1 VSDILPALWM
11 GDRRQMLGT
20 YLVLSWMKD
29 RWMVRR
35 TYLLLRGWAIGVGT
49 AEETCRCFVDLGR
62 LGSTCAN
69 TKDTHTYFTS
79 SYNIA
84 SSVAPRRLW
93 LPFTKTLLHTRLAR
107 LSHLQEASHCNCF
120 TVDSCLPNVST
131 HGLLCLALN
140 YTISPP
146 QACWAPMDDRHLIY
160 TDGGIS
166 AADSQRQIVH
176 PNTSTLQIPLSLA
189 HCLGSR

>member
-35 TYLLLRGWAIGVGT
+35 TYLILRGWAIGVGT

-79 SYNIA
+79 SYNVA

-140 YTISPP
+140 HTISPP

-166 AADSQRQIVH
+166 AAVNCPPKYQRASDS
-176 PNTSTLQIPLSLA
+176 A
-189 HCLGSR
+189 